1 MSNQPLTDK
10 FLTNL
15 RETYRASQPVLDETM
30 HEASELSKFF
40 TAFRYMLE
48 VSPKQPGEDRTVMV
62 SWLTRL
68 QTHLDSSYGLMG
80 ALLNLAKCAN
90 AVLTEHEETEGKG

>member
-1 MSNQPLTDK
+1 MSNQPLTDE

-15 RETYRASQPVLDETM
+15 RETYRASQPVLDETL

-48 VSPKQPGEDRTVMV
+48 VMPLHARGHAETV
-62 SWLTRL
+62 WR
-68 QTHLDSSYGLMG
+68 GLC
-80 ALLNLAKCAN
+80 NNDFLA
-90 AVLTEHEETEGKG
+90 

>member
-1 MSNQPLTDK
+1 MSNQPLTDE

-15 RETYRASQPVLDETM
+15 RETYRASQPVLDETL

-48 VSPKQPGEDRTVMV
+48 VMLRQSGVDYATMI
-62 SWLTRL
+62 SWLERL

-80 ALLNLAKCAN
+80 ALLNLAKVAN
-90 AVLTEHEETEGKG
+90 AVMTEHEEEGG